1 MVDLKKTTE
10 VKVGDVISFYLF
22 GNLVKGR
29 AYIIKEWNFE
39 RGIEIGIE
47 YGGSYPGEWG
57 VGEFRPYKYLA
68 RTFIKLPKKKKDCP
82 PWYIIAENPQIRKK
96 VDKKK

>member
-39 RGIEIGIE
+39 RGIEIG
-47 YGGSYPGEWG
+47 
-57 VGEFRPYKYLA
+57 
-68 RTFIKLPKKKKDCP
+68 
-82 PWYIIAENPQIRKK
+82 
-96 VDKKK
+96 